1 MMPRLGNEEMTMKYI
16 LLINGDEE
24 MLNRDPAPGEPP
36 VSPEF
41 MAYTEAMMKAGIMVG
56 GERLGQTRA
65 SARVRIRDG
74 KSVVLD
80 GPYAD
85 AKEQLGGYYIIDVPT
100 IDEAISWAVR
110 CPAAKYGTIDV
121 RPVMA
126 NGRD

>member
-1 MMPRLGNEEMTMKYI
+1 MKFI

-24 MLNRDPAPGEPP
+24 TLNRDPAPGEPP

-41 MAYTEAMMKAGIMVG
+41 MAYTEAMMKAGIMAG
-56 GERLGQTRA
+56 GERLGQTKA
-65 SARVRIRDG
+65 SARVRVRDG

-121 RPVMA
+121 RPVLP

>member
-1 MMPRLGNEEMTMKYI
+1 
-16 LLINGDEE
+16 

-41 MAYTEAMMKAGIMVG
+41 MAYTEAMVKAGVMVG
-56 GERLGQTRA
+56 GERLGHTKA
-65 SARVRIRDG
+65 SARVRVRDG

-85 AKEQLGGYYIIDVPT
+85 AKEQLGGYYLVDVPT
-100 IDEAISWAVR
+100 IDEAIAWALR

-121 RPVMA
+121 RPVMP